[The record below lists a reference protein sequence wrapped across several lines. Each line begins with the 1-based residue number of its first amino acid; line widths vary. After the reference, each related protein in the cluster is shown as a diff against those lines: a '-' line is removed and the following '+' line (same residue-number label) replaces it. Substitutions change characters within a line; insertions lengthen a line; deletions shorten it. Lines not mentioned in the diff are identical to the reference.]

1 MWPLPHG
8 AAGRPRP
15 PWRRRRPAWARPGSR
30 GSWHVQTWG
39 KRGTISCSWEAQSA
53 WKEKRHSI
61 LLSRCF
67 LFVSGDRPREDEET
81 EGVSS
86 GKGRCAGNHCE
97 GLMPARGSELGCQLG
112 NRSPIGERLRTR
124 EPELQPLTSLPSS
137 PPVPEP
143 NLCPPGS
150 AGAGTLMFRRPTL
163 NEMPSAPLLTFITRL
178 PPPPAP
184 GRSCVAS
191 VTAK

>member
-15 PWRRRRPAWARPGSR
+15 PWRRRRPAWAWPGSR

-67 LFVSGDRPREDEET
+67 LFVSGDRPREDEGT

-86 GKGRCAGNHCE
+86 GKGRRAGNHCE
-97 GLMPARGSELGCQLG
+97 GLMPAHGSEPGCQLG
-112 NRSPIGERLRTR
+112 NRSPICERLGTR

-143 NLCPPGS
+143 NLCPPSS
-150 AGAGTLMFRRPTL
+150 AGEPAPSCSGDPPLMKC
-163 NEMPSAPLLTFITRL
+163 LLRL
-178 PPPPAP
+178 FLHLLRVCPRPPPQAAA
-184 GRSCVAS
+184 VWLQ
-191 VTAK
+191 